1 MKRKEP
7 AAVGGGEVV
16 EDVKGAKVAG
26 GTSDVD
32 IIEKLGGYAKMISQ
46 GAEGRVFS
54 VQFLQRPTIVKQR
67 FKKTYRH
74 PTLDAKLTRS
84 RLNTEAG
91 SIMRARKLGV
101 VTPTLYYVDTQ
112 QSSIFMEQ
120 VQGRPLKDLIRAG
133 MSEDDMKSVGTQVGK
148 AVAAL
153 HDGGLIH
160 GDLTTSNIL
169 VRDVDSR
176 VVIIDFGLASN
187 SIIPEDKGVDLYV
200 LVRIRYDTIREEGEG
215 KRTPAGNVTLRCTFA
230 ASGHTRA
237 IKFPLSAWLLLFFPH
252 GSLSLSFS
260 GESLVPFFV
269 THPRARNEHYCRDCT
284 VMRIHILC
292 KCIV

>member
-7 AAVGGGEVV
+7 SSGGDGEIV
-16 EDVKGAKVAG
+16 EDAVAAGASTG
-26 GTSDVD
+26 LDL
-32 IIEKLGGYAKMISQ
+32 IEKLGGYDNMISQ

-84 RLNTEAG
+84 RLNTEAR

-112 QSSIFMEQ
+112 QSAIYMEQ
-120 VQGRPLKDLIRAG
+120 VQGRPLKELIRAG
-133 MSEDDMKSVGTQVGK
+133 MSEEDMMSVGTQVGK

-176 VVIIDFGLASN
+176 VVIIDFGLAQN

-200 LVRIRYDTIREEGEG
+200 LVR
-215 KRTPAGNVTLRCTFA
+215 
-230 ASGHTRA
+230 RA
-237 IKFPLSAWLLLFFPH
+237 ERSA
-252 GSLSLSFS
+252 
-260 GESLVPFFV
+260 
-269 THPRARNEHYCRDCT
+269 
-284 VMRIHILC
+284 
-292 KCIV
+292 